1 MTKTL
6 LFGGSGF
13 FGPVI
18 LSKDPNI
25 ISVGR
30 TKPPSYCQNK
40 HIQINDLDE
49 LNKLDSIEFDKVIFA
64 THADDTMKLI
74 ENPSGLEKAIL
85 TKCKY
90 ETNQII
96 VHQDYKLMPANK
108 KVWSSWNVLN
118 HKHNNNNSICVTYWI
133 NKLQRIKSDKPIL
146 VTLNPQLN
154 RLPSKQEIIK
164 KLSFRH
170 PVLDKN
176 YLKAQN
182 EINSIQYLYETFY
195 NDPVFI

>member
-1 MTKTL
+1 MTK
-6 LFGGSGF
+6 
-13 FGPVI
+13 
-18 LSKDPNI
+18 
-25 ISVGR
+25 
-30 TKPPSYCQNK
+30 
-40 HIQINDLDE
+40 
-49 LNKLDSIEFDKVIFA
+49 EFDKVIFA

-74 ENPSGLEKAIL
+74 ESPSGLEKAIL
-85 TKCKY
+85 TNCKY

-96 VHQDYKLMPANK
+96 VHQDYKLMPTNK

-118 HKHNNNNSICVTYWI
+118 HKQNNKNNICVTYWI
-133 NKLQRIKSDKPIL
+133 NKLQKIKSDKPIL

-182 EINSIQYLYETFY
+182 EINSIQGMNNTYFTGAWLGYGFHEDGVKSSSIIAKKL
-195 NDPVFI
+195 NLIK

>member
-1 MTKTL
+1 MTK
-6 LFGGSGF
+6 
-13 FGPVI
+13 
-18 LSKDPNI
+18 
-25 ISVGR
+25 
-30 TKPPSYCQNK
+30 
-40 HIQINDLDE
+40 
-49 LNKLDSIEFDKVIFA
+49 EFDKVIFA

-74 ENPSGLEKAIL
+74 ESPSGLEKAIL

-96 VHQDYKLMPANK
+96 VHQDYKLMPTNK
-108 KVWSSWNVLN
+108 KVWSSWNVIN
-118 HKHNNNNSICVTYWI
+118 HKQNNSNNICVTYWI

-154 RLPSKQEIIK
+154 RLPSKKEIIK
-164 KLSFRH
+164 ELSFRH

-182 EINSIQYLYETFY
+182 EINSIQGKNNTYFTGAWLGYGFHEDGVKSSSVIAKKL
-195 NDPVFI
+195 NLIK